1 MLNLKDFTMKQKEK
15 FLLFLGI
22 GILAISKAYAAQ
34 PEGNDRSPMVQTVQQ
49 NLVRIQGRVLDSQGE
64 PIIGATV
71 REKDTSNGVV
81 TDMEGKFTL
90 RVSTTGKLQ
99 ISYVG
104 YSTQELS
111 IGSQRTFQIT
121 LKEDTELLDEVV
133 VVGYGA
139 VRKSDLTGAVASVST
154 KDLLKS
160 GKTDAVGAMQGVLPG
175 VQIQRANNKPGGEYN
190 ILIRGLNTIN
200 GSTAPLIVVDGVPG
214 ASLSN
219 LNPDDI
225 EKIDILKDASS
236 TAIYGSRATNGV
248 VMVTTKRGQAGKVKI
263 DYSGYAG
270 FRKYTNMPDMMLGEE
285 YVQLAREAARAGNNN
300 EYKDDSEIFTPSELK
315 AIKDGNYFDWVDAV
329 SSPAF
334 MTNHTISATGGN
346 DMASYALSA
355 GYYYEDGML
364 NPQEYSRYNLRAV
377 VDVHPNKYIDFGIN
391 MYGTHSV
398 RDTGNSDLLQDAFRL
413 RPTYHP
419 VDLVTGEEMWS
430 YSNGQYNAITTQKNE
445 LNKTKK
451 YNLLSNIYLNIKPIK
466 NLSLKTTFSPNINL
480 EEIGQ
485 YRGKYT
491 KANKGQNKATSNYAK
506 NSYVDW
512 VWDNQVTY
520 NFQKNEHRLDVTGVF
535 SMQQTQDETLK
546 GIGNGLS
553 YNSLWYN
560 LAGGADSNSSS
571 SGFTKTNL
579 MSYLA
584 RANYVYKNKYFVTAS
599 IRFDGSSKLA
609 EGNKWGAFSSAALAW
624 RISEENFMKNLSW
637 LSNLK
642 LRLSFGQ
649 TGNDNVSAYQTQG
662 TISGAKYYSFGT
674 NDVIGY
680 VPNNLRNLEL
690 GWERTTEYNIGLD
703 FGFLDNRISGS
714 IEYYNRLTDDL
725 IMNKTLPV
733 TLGYSSVKANVGSV
747 RNKGFEAII
756 NSENIR
762 TKDFSWTTSLNFA
775 YNKNSIV
782 DLQYKE
788 DLTSR
793 GPSFA
798 GMSGDYSNLWI
809 IGQPIDINY
818 NLVTIGVWQLN
829 EAEEAAKYGCRPG
842 QYKVL
847 DLNEDGI
854 IDDKDRVIDGKRTP
868 DWTGG
873 MTNSFTYK
881 DFDLS
886 FQLAFQTGAKARN
899 QFYVSYALENNNQ
912 NFNNLRKDYWTP
924 ENPTNESAQPSNMGT
939 YRDKAGPWGNTKSAM
954 THTMFSSN
962 FLKMSYIT
970 LGYTFRQTL
979 LKKINIS
986 SLRLY
991 ATVQNPF
998 IWCADDVVDPEQLSV
1013 SINTSD
1019 VMTRNV
1025 IFGLNLSF

>member
-34 PEGNDRSPMVQTVQQ
+34 SEGSNRSPMVQTVQQ
-49 NLVRIQGRVLDSQGE
+49 NLVRIQGRVFDSQGE

-111 IGSQRTFQIT
+111 IGFQRTFQIT

-270 FRKYTNMPDMMLGEE
+270 FRKYTNMPDMMSGEE

-346 DMASYALSA
+346 EMASYALSA

>member
-1 MLNLKDFTMKQKEK
+1 MKQKEK
-15 FLLFLGI
+15 FLLFLGLGMFVI
-22 GILAISKAYAAQ
+22 GGANAEQSGGAT
-34 PEGNDRSPMVQTVQQ
+34 ESPMLQIAQQ
-49 NLVRIQGRVLDSQGE
+49 HLVRVEGQVLDSQGE
-64 PIIGATV
+64 PVIGATV
-71 REKDTSNGVV
+71 REKGTSNGVV
-81 TDMEGKFTL
+81 TDVDGKFVL
-90 RVSTTGKLQ
+90 RVPATGKLQ

-104 YSTQELS
+104 YSMQEIS
-111 IGSQRTFQIT
+111 IGSQRNFQIV

-139 VRKSDLTGAVASVST
+139 VKKSDLTGAVASVST

-160 GKTDAVGAMQGVLPG
+160 AKTDAVGAMQGVLPG
-175 VQIQRANNKPGGEYN
+175 VQIQRSNNKPGGEYN
-190 ILIRGLNTIN
+190 ILIRGLNTIS

-248 VMVTTKRGQAGKVKI
+248 VMVTTKRGKSGKVKV

-270 FRKYTNMPDMMLGEE
+270 FRQYTNMPDMMSGEE

-300 EYKDDSEIFTPSELK
+300 EYKDDNEIFTPSELK
-315 AIKDGNYFDWVDAV
+315 AIEDGNYFDWVDAI

-346 DMASYALSA
+346 DMSSYALSA

-377 VDVHPNKYIDFGIN
+377 VDVHPNDYFDFGIN

-419 VDLVTGEEMWS
+419 TDLVTGEEMWS

-451 YNLLSNIYLNIKPIK
+451 YNLLSNIYLTIKPIK

-520 NFQKNEHRLDVTGVF
+520 NFQKKDHRLDVTGVF
-535 SMQQTQDETLK
+535 SMQQTQDELLK

-584 RANYVYKNKYFVTAS
+584 RANYVYKDKYFLTAS

-624 RISEENFMKNLSW
+624 RISEEDFMKDVSW

-674 NDVIGY
+674 SDVIGY

-714 IEYYNRLTDDL
+714 VEYYNRLTDDL
-725 IMNKTLPV
+725 IMNKTVPV

-747 RNKGFEAII
+747 RNQGFEAII

-762 TKDFSWTTSLNFA
+762 TNDFSWTTSLNFA
-775 YNKNSIV
+775 YNKNTIV
-782 DLQYKE
+782 ELQYKE
-788 DLTSR
+788 DLASR
-793 GPSFA
+793 GPSFE

-809 IGQPIDINY
+809 IGQPVDMNY
-818 NLVTIGVWQLN
+818 NLVTVGVWQLD

-847 DLNEDGI
+847 DLNEDGV

-886 FQLAFQTGAKARN
+886 FQLAFQAGAKARN

-924 ENPTNESAQPSNMGT
+924 ENPTNSSAQPSNMGT

-954 THTMFSSN
+954 THTMFSSD

-970 LGYTFRQTL
+970 LGYTFRQSL
-979 LKKINIS
+979 LKRINIG

>member
-34 PEGNDRSPMVQTVQQ
+34 SEGSNRSPMVQTVQQ
-49 NLVRIQGRVLDSQGE
+49 NLVRIQGRVFDSQGE

-270 FRKYTNMPDMMLGEE
+270 FRKYTNMPDMMSGEE

-346 DMASYALSA
+346 EMASYALSA

>member
-34 PEGNDRSPMVQTVQQ
+34 SEGSNRSPMVQTVQQ
-49 NLVRIQGRVLDSQGE
+49 NLVRIQGRVFDSQGE

-270 FRKYTNMPDMMLGEE
+270 FRKYTNMPDMMSGEE

-346 DMASYALSA
+346 EMASYALSA

-788 DLTSR
+788 YLTSR

>member
-34 PEGNDRSPMVQTVQQ
+34 SEGSNRSPMVQTVQQ
-49 NLVRIQGRVLDSQGE
+49 NLVRIQGRVFDSQGE

-270 FRKYTNMPDMMLGEE
+270 FRKYTNMPDMMSGEE

-346 DMASYALSA
+346 EMASYALSA

-419 VDLVTGEEMWS
+419 VDLVTGEEIWS